1 MIDLLK
7 TVFKYKE
14 KESPD
19 RLGLYPEAIHT
30 NALPERRYL
39 WSARLLVILA
49 CLSICFNLMLV
60 SGIYLMLPLLD
71 SGPALFYHDHT
82 FSSFAPLEKQ
92 ERPIAAIDLLTESFL
107 RDYVLLRHVV
117 TNDYNELKSRW
128 GQGSR
133 LFWMSTTHVY
143 SAFLSGDL
151 AQSINQ
157 FKTQGLVRL
166 AEVEWVKPVSLGFW
180 QVQFITMDYY
190 PTRKTPVVNIW
201 RAYVRAA
208 MYPIPYENRS
218 LREQNPFGFLVTN
231 YALSY
236 IGTPEEPESYL
247 STAREVRSEQYA
259 Y

>member
-30 NALPERRYL
+30 NAMPERRYL

-117 TNDYNELKSRW
+117 TNDYDELKSRLPW
-128 GQGSR
+128 IIIQHARHR
-133 LFWMSTTHVY
+133 LSISGAPMFVRRCIQFPMKTVLYANKILLAFW
-143 SAFLSGDL
+143 L
-151 AQSINQ
+151 Q
-157 FKTQGLVRL
+157 
-166 AEVEWVKPVSLGFW
+166 
-180 QVQFITMDYY
+180 TMLC
-190 PTRKTPVVNIW
+190 PISEHRK
-201 RAYVRAA
+201 
-208 MYPIPYENRS
+208 
-218 LREQNPFGFLVTN
+218 NPK
-231 YALSY
+231 A
-236 IGTPEEPESYL
+236 I
-247 STAREVRSEQYA
+247 
-259 Y
+259 